1 MTLSGYDKRT
11 LSEVRFAKARSALAD
26 ARANLVEERLN
37 TAVNRSYYA
46 ALNAVRAL
54 LILEGVNPES
64 HAGAVT
70 TLGLRFIRTKLLP
83 VSVTK
88 DFKLLMA
95 RRSDV
100 DYGDFEALSPAEAAD
115 SVQRAEQILNRI
127 DPLRKQLA
135 ADL

>member
-1 MTLSGYDKRT
+1 MTLASYDKKT
-11 LSEVRFAKARSALAD
+11 LSEVRFEKARAALDD
-26 ARANLVEERLN
+26 ARATLAGERLN

-64 HAGAVT
+64 HAGAMT

-83 VSVTK
+83 VTVSK
-88 DFKLLMA
+88 DFKMLQT
-95 RRSDV
+95 RRADA
-100 DYGDFEALSPAEAAD
+100 DYGDFEAISRSEAAD
-115 SVQRAEQILNRI
+115 SVRRAERLLDRI
-127 DPLRKQLA
+127 DQLRTRLA